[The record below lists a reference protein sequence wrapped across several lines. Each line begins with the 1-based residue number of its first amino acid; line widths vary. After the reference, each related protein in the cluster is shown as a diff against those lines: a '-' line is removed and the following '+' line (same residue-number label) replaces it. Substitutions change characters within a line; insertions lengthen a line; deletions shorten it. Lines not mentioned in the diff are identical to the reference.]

1 MSLPA
6 DDSSQS
12 AMNMA
17 LGPGVSLISKSSS
30 SATLDSSRDSGSS
43 SSSSSSSDTNSGGD
57 GVPEWK
63 KKQQAARAA
72 FRSQNNLDANSIE
85 AKRSKKKVSDNTS
98 VMGGG
103 GVGLRR
109 RG

>member
-30 SATLDSSRDSGSS
+30 SATLDSSRDSGS